1 MSNENI
7 QVILKYGTLLFS
19 TEQATVPLPKGAN
32 QGIAE
37 KLNLPAPITH
47 SGEYCRFRQWTF
59 QGWCGDKICFV
70 SRILPD
76 NSTCGSM
83 FNWFMST
90 RFDLTFK
97 LNLTHEVPTAMTLS
111 TGHIILYS
119 KNCLIPIQLSEKQH
133 LHLPCDVSFLS
144 WYDSPHRHRFHS
156 CDWGKQTEFSK

>member
-1 MSNENI
+1 MSNETI
-7 QVILKYGTLLFS
+7 QVILKYGAVLFS

-76 NSTCGSM
+76 YNCGSM

-97 LNLTHEVPTAMTLS
+97 LNLTHEGAYSNDIKYRPHHSVFQELSYTYSIEWETAFTSPVWRKFSVMVWQPTSSSVPFMWLRKTNR
-111 TGHIILYS
+111 I
-119 KNCLIPIQLSEKQH
+119 
-133 LHLPCDVSFLS
+133 
-144 WYDSPHRHRFHS
+144 
-156 CDWGKQTEFSK
+156 